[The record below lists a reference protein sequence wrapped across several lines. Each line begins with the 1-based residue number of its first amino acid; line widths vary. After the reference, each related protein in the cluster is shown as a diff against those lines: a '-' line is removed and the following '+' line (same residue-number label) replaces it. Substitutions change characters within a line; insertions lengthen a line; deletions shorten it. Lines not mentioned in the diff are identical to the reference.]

1 MDDDQRQGIGTALAE
16 KAKDLSPDKLR
27 AYVFQKN
34 HAARSFFEKQGFV
47 EVRMVR
53 AHILRTNLMSKCCGY
68 EAELYDGLNKLP
80 LFYGRSKSPY

>member
-34 HAARSFFEKQGFV
+34 HAARSFFEKLGFV
-47 EVRMVR
+47 EVGYGASPHPEDEPDVEMLWVR
-53 AHILRTNLMSKCCGY
+53 SGTL
-68 EAELYDGLNKLP
+68 
-80 LFYGRSKSPY
+80 